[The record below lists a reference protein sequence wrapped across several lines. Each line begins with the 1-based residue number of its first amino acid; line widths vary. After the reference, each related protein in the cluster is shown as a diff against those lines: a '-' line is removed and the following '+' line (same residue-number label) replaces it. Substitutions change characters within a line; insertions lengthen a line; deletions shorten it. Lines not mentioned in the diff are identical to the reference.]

1 MSEPTTR
8 GLSIVLVEPLI
19 PQNTGT
25 IARVT
30 AATGTH
36 LHLIAPLGFELS
48 DRYLKRAGLDYW
60 PEVQLTVHDS
70 WEEFLSASGYE
81 RDELWF
87 FSTHGKGRYS
97 DQRFSSAAA
106 FIFGNEAKGLA
117 PSFHERY
124 ADRMVRIPIDNPKV
138 RSLNLSNAASI
149 ALYEARRQLNLGE

>member
-1 MSEPTTR
+1 MSEQKR

-60 PEVQLTVHDS
+60 PEVRLTVHESWQHFLDS
-70 WEEFLSASGYE
+70 SGYH
-81 RDELWF
+81 RDELWL
-87 FSTHGKGRYS
+87 FSTHGKGRYTDVS
-97 DQRFSSAAA
+97 YSSSAALV
-106 FIFGNEAKGLA
+106 FGNESKGLA
-117 PSFHERY
+117 ASFHEQY
-124 ADRMVRIPIDNPKV
+124 ADRMVRIPIDNQNV

-149 ALYEARRQLNLGE
+149 ALYEARRQLNIGE